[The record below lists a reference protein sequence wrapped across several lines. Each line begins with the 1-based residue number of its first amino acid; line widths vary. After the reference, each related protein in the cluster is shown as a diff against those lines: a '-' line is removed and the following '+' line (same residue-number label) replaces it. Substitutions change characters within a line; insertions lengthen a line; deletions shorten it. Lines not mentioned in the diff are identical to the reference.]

1 MVLSQIRFSPS
12 RNAMPPKKL
21 HKTLKALANDHLP
34 RAPIAKE
41 AQRRIEELGLSRA
54 QAAVLVNDAA
64 SQISRLMTGH
74 VNEFSADRLVGM
86 LVGLGSDVE
95 LIIRHPKGR
104 RRRGKVAVRAERA
117 RG

>member
-1 MVLSQIRFSPS
+1 
-12 RNAMPPKKL
+12 MPPKKL

-34 RAPIAKE
+34 RAPIARE
-41 AQRRIEELGLSRA
+41 AQRRINELGLTRA
-54 QAAVLVNDAA
+54 EAAILVDDAA

-95 LIIRHPKGR
+95 MIIRHPKGR
-104 RRRGKVAVRAERA
+104 RRRGKVVVRAERS
-117 RG
+117 RR

>member
-1 MVLSQIRFSPS
+1 MVQFVRLSPS
-12 RNAMPPKKL
+12 RNAMPSKKL
-21 HKTLKALANDHLP
+21 HKTLKALKNDHLP

-54 QAAVLVNDAA
+54 QAAILVDDAA

-95 LIIRHPKGR
+95 MVIRHPRGR
-104 RRRGKVAVRAERA
+104 KRRGKVTVKSTRA
-117 RG
+117 R

>member
-1 MVLSQIRFSPS
+1 
-12 RNAMPPKKL
+12 MPPKKL

-34 RAPIAKE
+34 RAPIARE
-41 AQRRIEELGLSRA
+41 TQRRIDELGLSRA
-54 QAAVLVNDAA
+54 DAAVLVDDAA

-95 LIIRHPKGR
+95 LIIRHPNGR
-104 RRRGKVAVRAERA
+104 RRRGKVTVRAERT
-117 RG
+117 RR